1 MRKPTQ
7 VPKSLKSIDVKA
19 VLRNRGIYLQQR
31 QNQELKQAAIPMAKA
46 MLKKK
51 STPVKLEPPKYSG
64 FTNEEAM
71 AYWEKQIHIVDV
83 LEEKFELK
91 VQQFVKKMVTGF
103 LSNIEQE
110 IAIKSNKKA
119 IIKAKA
125 YFDDSEND
133 LLTTAQLDFTPLLVD
148 QAVLAGQE
156 AYRLV
161 GSKDIYTP
169 YKLRDTIASNVSK
182 FTQSMIDTDRA
193 KLIDILTQG
202 LQEGKSVPEIRG
214 LIQADFDSI
223 EKTQAQL
230 ITRTE
235 VLRASNQ
242 AALDAYEQSG
252 LVEGKQWLTAGADDE
267 CADYEGQVE
276 ALDGNFYSDTDEFA
290 DGDPPL
296 HPNCRCVLLPVLLDE
311 SKAYI
316 PQPNKALKDKIVEL
330 ESQFDK
336 RTKEF
341 KLLKEQKIDDEMY
354 IKTLEKHLGLDN
366 E

>member
-1 MRKPTQ
+1 MMKQIPR
-7 VPKSLKSIDVKA
+7 SLQNIDVKA
-19 VLRNRGIYLQQR
+19 VLRKRGIFLQQR
-31 QNQELKQAAIPMAKA
+31 VNQDLKQAAIPMAKA
-46 MLKKK
+46 MLNKKK
-51 STPVKLEPPKYSG
+51 SQNNKIEPPKYSG

-83 LEEKFELK
+83 LEKKFELK
-91 VQQFVKKMVTGF
+91 VQQFVQKMVTGF

-119 IIKAKA
+119 ISKAKS
-125 YFDDSEND
+125 YFDDSIDD
-133 LLTTAQLDFTPLLVD
+133 LQTAAQLDFTPLLVD

-156 AYRLV
+156 AYRLI

-182 FTQSMIDTDRA
+182 FTQSMIDTDRT

-202 LQEGKSVPEIRG
+202 LQDGKSVPEIRG
-214 LIQADFDSI
+214 MIQADFDNI

-242 AALDAYEQSG
+242 ATLDAYEQSG

-267 CADYEGQVE
+267 CADYEGQIE
-276 ALDGNFYSDTDEFA
+276 ALDGNFYPDTDEFA

-296 HPNCRCVLLPVLLDE
+296 HPNCKCVLLPVLLDE
-311 SKAYI
+311 TKAYT
-316 PQPNKALKDKIVEL
+316 PQPNKALREKIVEL
-330 ESQFDK
+330 EAQIDK

-341 KLLKEQKIDDEMY
+341 KQIKAEKTDDELY
-354 IKTLEKHLGLDN
+354 IKSLEKHLGVEDD
-366 E
+366 